1 MKNHKNRILKIRIEK
16 LLGVIRPRLS
26 TLIEAKEL
34 LDYVIGDLPNQ
45 DYSFEELFIKDIN
58 LNRDN
63 SLAIL
68 REFLKQFNKIN
79 TSTFNEDYINSIVL
93 DVASSYGVKRG
104 SVLWLLRLAISSKLV
119 ALPVYESI
127 IAIGKIT
134 TQKRIK
140 FAINK
145 LQESK

>member
-1 MKNHKNRILKIRIEK
+1 MTNYKNRVLKVRIEK
-16 LLGVIRPRLS
+16 LVDVIKPRLN
-26 TLIEAKEL
+26 TLTEAKEL
-34 LDYVIGDLPNQ
+34 LDYVVGDLPNQ
-45 DYSFEELFIKDIN
+45 DYSFEELFVKDTN
-58 LNRDN
+58 LNYNN

-68 REFLKQFNKIN
+68 REFQRQFNKVKGIN
-79 TSTFNEDYINSIVL
+79 FNEEHIDNIVL
-93 DVASSYGVKRG
+93 GVAASYGIKRG

-127 IAIGKIT
+127 LAIGKIT
-134 TQKRIK
+134 TQKRLK